1 MTSKAV
7 CTNWEQRQF
16 TQDIEL
22 AIAQL
27 VDFLNT
33 FDRKT
38 RAKLARIQEKLTKLE
53 SAVEHAETA
62 IRISQAAAAQA
73 QQAQQ

>member
-7 CTNWEQRQF
+7 CTNWEQCQF

-62 IRISQAAAAQA
+62 IRISKDAAAAGQ
-73 QQAQQ
+73 